1 MLCAGEDELLC
12 DLAETYGV
20 LEPRALGAERLAVLA
35 AGLDEGSRIRR
46 RMAGVRGGLETQL
59 LAAVLDQLALLRWQ
73 LAGGRPEQRP
83 VSVLE
88 QLCGRPTPGKTGGRD
103 ETRQNGALQSFDS
116 PAAFEKARA
125 RALKGGEG

>member
-20 LEPRALGAERLAVLA
+20 LEPRALGAARLAGLA

-46 RMAGVRGGLETQL
+46 RMAGVRGSLEVQL

-73 LAGGRPEQRP
+73 LAGGQPEQRP
-83 VSVLE
+83 ASVLD
-88 QLCGRPTPGKTGGRD
+88 QLFDRPD
-103 ETRQNGALQSFDS
+103 EPVQTSDTELCSFDS
-116 PAAFEKARA
+116 PAAFEQERQ
-125 RALKGGEG
+125 RLLDMKGG